1 MIINL
6 RKFIIDERSF
16 WTELESYLNKLE
28 MEPEYRL
35 DLHNVERFHYL
46 YQRASSDLSKLL
58 TFSAEP
64 NTRLFLESLV
74 GRAYGVIH
82 ETRGKP
88 HRLRPLQWF
97 FQTFPRT
104 FRRHLKAFWISLAA
118 MMVGFLLG
126 GFIIAVDPGTKHV
139 LMPFSHLLGD
149 PSERVEREEK
159 ADVGR
164 LAKAR
169 AAFSSQL
176 MTHNTRVAIFTL
188 ALGITFGIGTA
199 LMLFY
204 NGVILGAVALDYI
217 IAGESTFLMGWLL
230 PHGTIEI
237 PAILL
242 AGQAGLILA
251 GALIGWQQSLS
262 LKMRFRMVSADLVTL
277 IGGIALMLIWAGI
290 IESFFSQYHEPTL
303 PYQVK
308 ITFGLFELV
317 LLIFFLGR
325 SGRGQNRA
333 ESTSGGR
340 RATQ

>member
-6 RKFIIDERSF
+6 RKFIIDERPF

-28 MEPEYRL
+28 TEPEYRL

-82 ETRGKP
+82 ETRGKS
-88 HRLRPLQWF
+88 HRLAPLQWF

-104 FRRHLKAFWISLAA
+104 FRRHLNAFWISLAA
-118 MMVGFLLG
+118 MMVGFMLG
-126 GFIIAVDPGTKHV
+126 GFVIAVDPGAKYI

-149 PSERVEREEK
+149 PSERVEREENT
-159 ADVGR
+159 DVDR
-164 LAKAR
+164 LAKVR
-169 AAFSSQL
+169 TAFSSQL

-204 NGVILGAVALDYI
+204 NGVVLGAVALDYI
-217 IAGESTFLMGWLL
+217 IAGELTFLMGWLL

-242 AGQAGLILA
+242 AGQAGLVLA
-251 GALIGWQQSLS
+251 GALIGWQQSPS
-262 LKMRFRMVSADLVTL
+262 LKMRLRMVSADLVTL

-303 PYQVK
+303 PYEVK
-308 ITFGLFELV
+308 ITFGLVELV
-317 LLIFFLGR
+317 LLIFFLSR
-325 SGRGQNRA
+325 FGRGQNRA
-333 ESTSGGR
+333 EST
-340 RATQ
+340 